1 MKKNYGSLL
10 LRNLTGFGLVVALIL
25 TSSMVSLASG
35 GALSGEITVSGQ
47 RVDGVSPA
55 VSLNG
60 ENVLSGR
67 TFFNSAVIST
77 PETSSATIN
86 LGKLGRISMSP
97 NTSLSLT
104 LADNSISG
112 DLTSGSVQVFNAEGV
127 AVSIRGNEDSVTND
141 ASQAGE
147 VSVDVTSGSTVATS
161 TESAVYVNGE
171 PAAAQM
177 SKKKKRRWIIFGVI
191 AGVVAT
197 ALIIYAVTRDDD
209 DVTSPR
215 R

>member
-47 RVDGVSPA
+47 RVDGSAPA

-86 LGKLGRISMSP
+86 LGKLGRVSMSP

-127 AVSIRGNEDSVTND
+127 AVNIRGNEDIVTND
-141 ASQAGE
+141 ASKAGDL
-147 VSVDVTSGSTVATS
+147 SVDLTSGSTVATS

-177 SKKKKRRWIIFGVI
+177 SKRKRGWIIFGVV

-197 ALIIYAVTRDDD
+197 AIIIYAVTRDDD
-209 DVTSPR
+209 DDVTSPR